1 MSEAIKIK
9 NRYKPVTAE
18 IARLSCDLYQFGKK
32 LQFFGWPLGDCPE
45 IQGLVF
51 GRSTEITGWEKDR
64 SNGISSGRILSGYLG
79 MERQASTAQ
88 VVQALVHAFA
98 SREVTVIQ
106 KQSFCPVS
114 GRYQSFLHFSTQI
127 YSSTSVG
134 GGGTMWISTFL
145 LDLRN
150 LSPRSWGQDP
160 KFVLW
165 QIVTPSL
172 GQIFTW
178 NGV

>member
-18 IARLSCDLYQFGKK
+18 IARLSCGLYRFGKK
-32 LQFFGWPLGDCPE
+32 LQFFGWRLGDCPE

-51 GRSTEITGWEKDR
+51 GRSADEKR
-64 SNGISSGRILSGYLG
+64 MEVTGISSGRILSGYLG

-134 GGGTMWISTFL
+134 GGGTRWISTFL
-145 LDLRN
+145 LDLQN
-150 LSPRSWGQDP
+150 LSPCS
-160 KFVLW
+160 
-165 QIVTPSL
+165 
-172 GQIFTW
+172 
-178 NGV
+178 